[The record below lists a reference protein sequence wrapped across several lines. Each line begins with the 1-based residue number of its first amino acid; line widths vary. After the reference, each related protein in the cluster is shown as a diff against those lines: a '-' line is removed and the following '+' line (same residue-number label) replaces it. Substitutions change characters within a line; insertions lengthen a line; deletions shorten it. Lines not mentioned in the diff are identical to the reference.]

1 MNRRRSLAAGLAVS
15 LSLAALPA
23 AAQGTF
29 RLVVD
34 TVTESRARTAANDTS
49 GRLVLHPKLQGE
61 GLEEAKAFRIRVAAA
76 VDGAGASILPD
87 EPEPARW
94 EESASGPGLRIA
106 LESPP
111 RASAAVTVTGT
122 VDLWAPGR
130 DPAAEVKVRLPKV
143 LSREGKPLAA
153 KGLADAGVALR
164 LSASESS
171 VGVSGKAA
179 DLDRVRTL
187 RLLRPDGSEVAAS
200 GLQRGSDGATASFE
214 VLLAE
219 PPPADA
225 TLVVGLLTKKSV
237 LAVPFEL
244 KDVPLP

>member
-34 TVTESRARTAANDTS
+34 TVTESRERTAANDTS
-49 GRLVLHPKLQGE
+49 GRLVLRPKLLGE

-87 EPEPARW
+87 EPEPPRW
-94 EESASGPGLRIA
+94 EENASGPGLWITLA
-106 LESPP
+106 SPA
-111 RASAAVTVTGT
+111 RAAAAVSVTGA
-122 VDLWAPGR
+122 VDLWTPGR
-130 DPAAEVKVRLPKV
+130 DPAAEVKVPKAV
-143 LSREGKPLAA
+143 TRAGRPLVA
-153 KGLADAGVALR
+153 KGLSDAGVALR

-187 RLLRPDGSEVAAS
+187 RLVRPDGSEVAAS

-214 VLLAE
+214 LLLPE